1 MVSAGPAMTRWYPSV
16 STIATSIPSSEVP
29 LISPRAHH
37 ILGESSGSVGVPMV
51 DDTAMSTSRSL
62 FLAAAIERGFVHQ
75 CTDLDGLD
83 ALARTGRLIAYVGYD
98 CTAPSL
104 HIGNFLTMMMLHW
117 LQQSGNK
124 PITLMGGGTTM
135 VGDPSGKD
143 ESRALR
149 TVEEIEANKTSIR
162 GVFAKVLRYG
172 SGASDAVMLDNA
184 EWLTKLNWIEMLRDI
199 GRHFSV
205 NRMLTMDSVRLRL
218 EREQEMSFI
227 EFNYMVCQAYDFVEL
242 SRRVGCRLQ
251 MGGSDQWGNIVNGVD
266 LGRRM
271 GTPQLFALT
280 TPLLTTASGEKMG
293 KTARGA
299 VWLNADQFSPY
310 DFWQYWRNV
319 EDADVVKF
327 LKLFTIL
334 PMGEIARLEALQGAE
349 VNEAKKVLATEATA
363 LLHGRDAAN
372 AASETARQTFEE
384 GAFAENLPS
393 VEVAR
398 GELEAGIGVLALFVK
413 AGLVASNG
421 EARRQIKGGGL
432 RVNDVAVSDE
442 KMMLKLGD
450 LTPEGVVK
458 LSLGKKRHVLLRPA

>member
-1 MVSAGPAMTRWYPSV
+1 MTAFKS
-16 STIATSIPSSEVP
+16 
-29 LISPRAHH
+29 
-37 ILGESSGSVGVPMV
+37 
-51 DDTAMSTSRSL
+51 D
-62 FLAAAIERGFVHQ
+62 FLNTLQERGFVHQ
-75 CTDLDGLD
+75 CSDFEGLD
-83 ALARTGRLIAYVGYD
+83 ALAAKGQATAYVGYD

-104 HIGNFLTMMMLHW
+104 HIGNFLTMMMLYW

-143 ESRALR
+143 ETRAMR
-149 TVEEIEANKTSIR
+149 TVAEIESNKASIR

-172 SGASDAVMLDNA
+172 DGPSDAIMLDNA

-242 SRRVGCRLQ
+242 SRRAGCRLQ

-280 TPLLTTASGEKMG
+280 TPLLTTASGDKMG
-293 KTARGA
+293 KTAKGA

-334 PMGEIARLEALQGAE
+334 PMSEINKLAALGGSE
-349 VNEAKKVLATEATA
+349 INEAKKVLATEATA
-363 LLHGRDAAN
+363 LLHGRAAAVE
-372 AASETARQTFEE
+372 AAETARRTFEE
-384 GAFAENLPS
+384 GALAETLPT
-393 VEVAR
+393 VEIPR
-398 GELEAGIGVLALFVK
+398 GEFEAGVGVLAAFVK
-413 AGLVASNG
+413 AELVASNG

-432 RVNDVAVSDE
+432 RVNDAAVTDE
-442 KMMLKLGD
+442 KMLLTSVN

-458 LSLGKKRHVLLRPA
+458 LSLGKKRHVLLKPA

>member
-1 MVSAGPAMTRWYPSV
+1 MTAFKS
-16 STIATSIPSSEVP
+16 
-29 LISPRAHH
+29 
-37 ILGESSGSVGVPMV
+37 
-51 DDTAMSTSRSL
+51 D
-62 FLAAAIERGFVHQ
+62 FLNVLQERGFIHQ
-75 CTDLDGLD
+75 CSDLTGLD
-83 ALARTGRLIAYVGYD
+83 ALAARGEATAYVGYD

-104 HIGNFLTMMMLHW
+104 HIGNYLTMMMLYW

-149 TVEEIEANKTSIR
+149 SLEEIEANKESIR
-162 GVFAKVLRYG
+162 GVFAKVLHYG
-172 SGASDAVMLDNA
+172 SGANDAVMLDNA
-184 EWLTKLNWIEMLRDI
+184 EWLTRLNWIEMLRDI

-280 TPLLTTASGEKMG
+280 TPLLTTASGAKMG
-293 KTARGA
+293 KTAQGA
-299 VWLNADQFSPY
+299 IWLNADQCSPY

-334 PMGEIARLEALQGAE
+334 PMDEIARLGTLQGAE
-349 VNEAKKVLATEATA
+349 INEAKKALADAATT
-363 LLHGRDAAN
+363 LLHGAQAAKQ
-372 AASETARQTFEE
+372 ASETSRQTFEE
-384 GAFAENLPS
+384 GAISENLPT
-393 VEVAR
+393 VEISR
-398 GELEAGIGVLALFVK
+398 TELEAGIGVLAAFVK

-432 RVNDVAVSDE
+432 RVNDVVVTDE
-442 KMMLKLGD
+442 QMVLTLAD
-450 LTPEGVVK
+450 LTPEGVIK

>member
-1 MVSAGPAMTRWYPSV
+1 MTAFKS
-16 STIATSIPSSEVP
+16 
-29 LISPRAHH
+29 
-37 ILGESSGSVGVPMV
+37 
-51 DDTAMSTSRSL
+51 D
-62 FLAAAIERGFVHQ
+62 FLNVLQQRGFIHQ
-75 CTDLDGLD
+75 CSDFEGLD
-83 ALARTGRLIAYVGYD
+83 ALAAKGQATAYVGYD

-104 HIGNFLTMMMLHW
+104 HIGNYLTMMLLYW

-149 TVEEIEANKTSIR
+149 SLEEIEANKASIR

-172 SGASDAVMLDNA
+172 SGANDALMLDNA

-280 TPLLTTASGEKMG
+280 TPLLTTASGAKMG
-293 KTARGA
+293 KTAQGA
-299 VWLNADQFSPY
+299 VWLNADAFSPY

-319 EDADVVKF
+319 EDGDVVKF
-327 LKLFTIL
+327 LKLFTTL
-334 PMGEIARLEALQGAE
+334 PLGEIERLAALQGAE
-349 VNEAKKVLATEATA
+349 INEAKKALADAATT
-363 LLHGRDAAN
+363 LLHGAEAARV
-372 AASETARQTFEE
+372 AAETARQTFEE
-384 GAFAENLPS
+384 GAIDENLPTIEIS
-393 VEVAR
+393 RA
-398 GELEAGIGVLALFVK
+398 ELEAGAGVLALFVK

-432 RVNDVAVSDE
+432 RVNDAAVTDE
-442 KMMLKLGD
+442 RLMLKLAD

-458 LSLGKKRHVLLRPA
+458 LSLGKKRHVLLKPA

>member
-1 MVSAGPAMTRWYPSV
+1 MTAFKSDF
-16 STIATSIPSSEVP
+16 
-29 LISPRAHH
+29 LN
-37 ILGESSGSVGVPMV
+37 IL
-51 DDTAMSTSRSL
+51 R
-62 FLAAAIERGFVHQ
+62 ERGFIHQ
-75 CTDLDGLD
+75 CSDFDGLD
-83 ALARTGRLIAYVGYD
+83 ALAAKGQATAYVGYD

-104 HIGNFLTMMMLHW
+104 HIGNYLTMMMLHW

-149 TVEEIEANKTSIR
+149 SLEEIEANKASIR

-172 SGASDAVMLDNA
+172 SGSNDAVMLDNA

-205 NRMLTMDSVRLRL
+205 NRMLAMDSVRLRL

-251 MGGSDQWGNIVNGVD
+251 MGGSDQWGNIINGVD

-280 TPLLTTASGEKMG
+280 TPLLTTASGAKMG
-293 KTARGA
+293 KTAQGA
-299 VWLNADQFSPY
+299 VWLNADEFSPY

-319 EDADVVKF
+319 EDTDVAKF
-327 LKLFTIL
+327 LKLFTTL
-334 PMGEIARLEALQGAE
+334 PMSEIARLEKLQGAE
-349 VNEAKKVLATEATA
+349 INEAKKALADAATA
-363 LLHGRDAAN
+363 LLHGPEAARV
-372 AASETARQTFEE
+372 AAETARQTFEE
-384 GAFAENLPS
+384 GAIAENLPS
-393 VEVAR
+393 IEISR
-398 GELEAGIGVLALFVK
+398 TELQAGLGVLALFVK

-432 RVNDVAVSDE
+432 RVNDAAVTDE
-442 KMMLKLGD
+442 KLVLKAGD
-450 LTPEGVVK
+450 LTPEGVIK